1 MPDRDASDPSS
12 DSRPGAAGARDAHFD
27 DAAARETGF
36 DARADRP
43 RRDPARCDRSRLGP
57 AHSDAARPDPA
68 PRGATRSGAAIG
80 NETGALAL
88 LRLLAAGG
96 ASAARRA
103 LLDACGG
110 ASAALAAGAPAWA
123 RAELSAQQIARLRG
137 PADEALWRSAGW
149 CADADRRLLDW
160 LARPGRQLIAWNDP
174 DYPALL
180 RRAPNPPL
188 ALFVA
193 GEPGRLWHPSVAVVG
208 SRSPTPAGTANAADF
223 ARALARSG
231 LAVTSGL
238 AAGIDAAAHRAA
250 LEAGG
255 LTVAVLGTGPDL
267 AYPRRHADLLE
278 RIAAEGVAVSEY
290 PPGTEARP
298 AHFPARNRIVAGL
311 SLGALV
317 IEAAERSGAL
327 ITARLAAECGRE
339 VFAVPGSI
347 HNPLARGCHR
357 LIREGAGL
365 VESAAEVAAALAP
378 VAAELADGLRR
389 RLGAPIDGGHAAVIQ
404 AGQDDPSPVSGDSD
418 PPDFAD
424 PDYQSLWNALGFD
437 PTGMDELVHRTG
449 LTTAE
454 LSSMLL
460 VMELEGRVSAQHGR
474 YFRNR

>member
-1 MPDRDASDPSS
+1 MPDADAPVPNSGPNSG
-12 DSRPGAAGARDAHFD
+12 PNCGPTAAGARAG
-27 DAAARETGF
+27 DAAA
-36 DARADRP
+36 
-43 RRDPARCDRSRLGP
+43 
-57 AHSDAARPDPA
+57 
-68 PRGATRSGAAIG
+68 GAAIRD
-80 NETGALAL
+80 ESDALAL

-96 ASAARRA
+96 AGASRRA
-103 LLDACGG
+103 LLEACGG
-110 ASAALAAGAPAWA
+110 AAAALAAGAPAWT
-123 RAELSAQQIARLRG
+123 RAGLNAQQTARLRA
-137 PADEALWRSAGW
+137 PAGEAFWREAGW
-149 CADADRRLLDW
+149 CSDADRRALDW
-160 LARPGRQLIAWNDP
+160 LARDGHRLIGWTDP

-193 GEPGRLWHPSVAVVG
+193 GEPGLLWHPAVAVVG
-208 SRSPTPAGTANAADF
+208 SRSPTPAGNDNAADF

-267 AYPRRHADLLE
+267 AYPRRHADLLA

-311 SLGALV
+311 SLGTLV
-317 IEAAERSGAL
+317 VEAAERSGAL

-389 RLGAPIDGGHAAVIQ
+389 RLGAPIDGGHAAVIR
-404 AGQDDPSPVSGDSD
+404 AGQDGPGPVSGDAD
-418 PPDFAD
+418 PPRTGPDYAD

-460 VMELEGRVSAQHGR
+460 VMELEGRVAAQHGR

>member
-1 MPDRDASDPSS
+1 MPDADAPASYPNQNPNPDPRAQPRGGP
-12 DSRPGAAGARDAHFD
+12 RPPAAPAGEAPLDAALDAAPAAATRTAGARSDGPI
-27 DAAARETGF
+27 RSE
-36 DARADRP
+36 AD
-43 RRDPARCDRSRLGP
+43 
-57 AHSDAARPDPA
+57 
-68 PRGATRSGAAIG
+68 
-80 NETGALAL
+80 ALAL

-96 ASAARRA
+96 SSAARRA

-110 ASAALAAGAPAWA
+110 AAAALAAGPSAWSQA
-123 RAELSAQQIARLRG
+123 ALSTAQVARLRAPTG
-137 PADEALWRSAGW
+137 EAFWREAGW
-149 CADADRRLLDW
+149 TDDADRRLLDW
-160 LARPGRQLIAWNDP
+160 LARPDRQLIAWTDP

-193 GEPGRLWHPSVAVVG
+193 GEPGLLWHPAVAVVG
-208 SRSPTPAGTANAADF
+208 SRSPTPAGSGNAAGF

-238 AAGIDAAAHRAA
+238 AAGIDATAHRAA
-250 LEAGG
+250 LDAGG

-267 AYPRRHADLLE
+267 AYPRRHADLLA
-278 RIAAEGVAVSEY
+278 RIAAEGAVASEY
-290 PPGTEARP
+290 PPGTQARP

-311 SLGALV
+311 SLGTLV
-317 IEAAERSGAL
+317 VEAAERSGAL

-404 AGQDDPSPVSGDSD
+404 AGQDGSGPVSGDAD
-418 PPDFAD
+418 PAPAQTDFAD

-460 VMELEGRVSAQHGR
+460 VMELEGRVAAQHGR